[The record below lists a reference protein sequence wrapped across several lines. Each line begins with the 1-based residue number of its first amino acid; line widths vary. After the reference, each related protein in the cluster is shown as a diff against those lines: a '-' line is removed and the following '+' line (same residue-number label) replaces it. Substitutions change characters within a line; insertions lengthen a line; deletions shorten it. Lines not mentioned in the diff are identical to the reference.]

1 MANLQTSYMGIEL
14 KNPIVAGAS
23 ELTRNIESIKKL
35 EEAGAAALVTKSLF
49 EEQVQL
55 ERFKLEEQATMYDD
69 RHAQMTS
76 LFPQMDHSGPQEHL
90 MWVKKSKEAVSIP
103 VIGSLNCVNH
113 DTWVEYAK
121 MMQDTGVDG
130 LELNFYA
137 SPRDIAASGVSVED
151 EQVAAAEAVV
161 KAVSIPV
168 GVKLS
173 VFYSNPLNVIS
184 RFDGVGVKGA
194 VLFNRLFQPDIDVDK
209 EKNTLP
215 FNLSSNI
222 DSRLPLRFAGLLYG
236 DIQADVCSSTGIFDG
251 KDVVKMLLAGAQCVQ
266 VVSTLFVNK
275 MTHIQPM
282 LKDIESWMDGK
293 GYAGLADFRGKMSKK
308 KSKDPWTYERAQY
321 VKLLFE
327 AETIIKSTPLP

>member
-1 MANLQTSYMGIEL
+1 MANLQASYMGIEL
-14 KNPIVAGAS
+14 KNPIIAGAS
-23 ELTRNIESIKKL
+23 ELTRNIASIKKL

-55 ERFKLEEQATMYDD
+55 ERFKLEEQATMYND

-76 LFPQMDHSGPQEHL
+76 LFPEMDHSGPEEHL
-90 MWVKKSKEAVSIP
+90 LWVKKSKEAVSIP
-103 VIGSLNCVNH
+103 VLGSLNCVNH

-137 SPRDIAASGVSVED
+137 SPRDIAETGASIED
-151 EQVAAAEAVV
+151 EQIAIAEAVV

-173 VFYSNPLNVIS
+173 VFYSNPLNTIS
-184 RFDGVGVKGA
+184 RFDGAGVKGV

-209 EKNTLP
+209 EKNVLP
-215 FNLSSNI
+215 FNLSSSI
-222 DSRLPLRFAGLLYG
+222 DNRLPLRFAGLLYG
-236 DIQADVCSSTGIFDG
+236 NIQADVCSSTGIFDG
-251 KDVVKMLLAGAQCVQ
+251 KDVAKMLLAGAQCVQ

-275 MTHIQPM
+275 VTHIQTM
-282 LKDIESWMDGK
+282 LSGLESWMGDK
-293 GYAGLADFRGKMSKK
+293 GYAKLDDFRGKMSKK
-308 KSKDPWTYERAQY
+308 NSKDPWSYERSQY

-327 AETIIKSTPLP
+327 ADNIIKSNTLP

>member
-1 MANLQTSYMGIEL
+1 MANLQASYMGIEL
-14 KNPIVAGAS
+14 KNPIIAGAS
-23 ELTRNIESIKKL
+23 ELTRNIDSIKKL

-49 EEQVQL
+49 EEQIQL
-55 ERFKLEEQATMYDD
+55 ERFKLEEEATMYNE

-76 LFPQMDHSGPQEHL
+76 LFPQMEHSGPEEHL
-90 MWVKKSKEAVSIP
+90 MWVKKSKEAVGIP

-113 DTWVEYAK
+113 DTWLEYAK

-137 SPRDIAASGVSVED
+137 SPRDIATSGASVED
-151 EQVAAAEAVV
+151 EQIAIAEAVV

-173 VFYSNPLNVIS
+173 VFYSNPLNVVS
-184 RFDGVGVKGA
+184 RFDNAGVRGA
-194 VLFNRLFQPDIDVDK
+194 VLFNRLFQPDIDIEK
-209 EKNTLP
+209 EKNALP

-236 DIQADVCSSTGIFDG
+236 NIQADVCSSTGIFDG
-251 KDVVKMLLAGAQCVQ
+251 EDVVKMLLAGAQCVQ
-266 VVSTLFVNK
+266 VVSTLFINK
-275 MTHIQPM
+275 MTHIQTM
-282 LKDIESWMDGK
+282 LKSLEAWMDGK
-293 GYAGLADFRGKMSKK
+293 GYSGLEDFRGKMSKK
-308 KSKDPWTYERAQY
+308 NSKDPWTYERAQY

-327 AETIIKSTPLP
+327 AENIIKTGPLP

>member
-1 MANLQTSYMGIEL
+1 MANLQASYMGIEL
-14 KNPIVAGAS
+14 KNPIIAGAS
-23 ELTRNIESIKKL
+23 ELTRNIDSMKKL
-35 EEAGAAALVTKSLF
+35 EDAGVAALVTKSLF
-49 EEQVQL
+49 EEQIQL
-55 ERFKLEEQATMYDD
+55 ERFKLEEQATMYDN

-76 LFPQMDHSGPQEHL
+76 LFPQMDHSGPEEHL
-90 MWVKKSKEAVSIP
+90 MWVKKSKEAVGIP
-103 VIGSLNCVNH
+103 VFGSLNCVNH

-137 SPRDIAASGVSVED
+137 SPRDLAATGASIED
-151 EQVAAAEAVV
+151 EQIAVAEAVAKV
-161 KAVSIPV
+161 VSVPI

-184 RFDGVGVKGA
+184 RFDSAGVKGA
-194 VLFNRLFQPDIDVDK
+194 VLFNRLFQPDIDVEN
-209 EKNTLP
+209 EKNALP

-236 DIQADVCSSTGIFDG
+236 NLQADICSSTGIFDG
-251 KDVVKMLLAGAQCVQ
+251 SDVVKMLLAGSQCVQ

-275 MTHIQPM
+275 MTHIQTM
-282 LKDIESWMDGK
+282 LRDIEAWMDGK
-293 GYAGLADFRGKMSKK
+293 GYANLDDFRGKMSKK

-321 VKLLFE
+321 VKLLFK
-327 AETIIKSTPLP
+327 AENIIKNAPLL

>member
-1 MANLQTSYMGIEL
+1 
-14 KNPIVAGAS
+14 
-23 ELTRNIESIKKL
+23 
-35 EEAGAAALVTKSLF
+35 
-49 EEQVQL
+49 
-55 ERFKLEEQATMYDD
+55 MYDD

-76 LFPQMDHSGPQEHL
+76 LFPRMDHSGPEEHL
-90 MWVKKSKEAVSIP
+90 MWVKKSKEAVGIP

-113 DTWVEYAK
+113 ATWVEYAK

-137 SPRDIAASGVSVED
+137 SPKDIAVSGASIED
-151 EQVAAAEAVV
+151 GQIAAAEAVA
-161 KAVSIPV
+161 KAVTIPI

-184 RFDGVGVKGA
+184 RFDSVGVKGV

-209 EKNTLP
+209 EKNALP

-236 DIQADVCSSTGIFDG
+236 NIKADVCSSTGIFDG
-251 KDVVKMLLAGAQCVQ
+251 KDVAKMLLAGAQCVQ

-275 MTHIQPM
+275 VTHIQTM
-282 LKDIESWMDGK
+282 LRDLEAWMGDK
-293 GYAGLADFRGKMSKK
+293 GYSKFDDFRGKMSKK
-308 KSKDPWTYERAQY
+308 KSKDPWMYERAQY

-327 AETIIKSTPLP
+327 AENIIKSGPLP

>member
-1 MANLQTSYMGIEL
+1 MGINL

-23 ELTRNIESIKKL
+23 ELTKNIDSIKKL
-35 EEAGAAALVTKSLF
+35 EESGAAALVTKSLF
-49 EEQVQL
+49 EEQIQL
-55 ERFKLEEQATMYDD
+55 ERFKLGEQATMYDD

-76 LFPQMDHSGPQEHL
+76 LFPQMEHSGPEEHL
-90 MWVKKSKEAVSIP
+90 MWVKKSKEAVGIP

-137 SPRDIAASGVSVED
+137 SPKDVGASGASIED
-151 EQVAAAEAVV
+151 EQIAVAEAVV
-161 KAVSIPV
+161 KAVSVPV
-168 GVKLS
+168 SVKLS

-184 RFDGVGVKGA
+184 RFDSAGIKGV
-194 VLFNRLFQPDIDVDK
+194 VLFNRLFQPDIDVDQ

-236 DIQADVCSSTGIFDG
+236 NMQADICSSTGIFDG
-251 KDVVKMLLAGAQCVQ
+251 KDVVKMLLAGSQCVQ

-275 MTHIQPM
+275 MTYIQTM
-282 LKDIESWMDGK
+282 LKDIDAWMGAK
-293 GYAGLADFRGKMSKK
+293 GYTDLADFRGKMSKK
-308 KSKDPWTYERAQY
+308 NGKDPWAYERAQY

-327 AETIIKSTPLP
+327 AENIIKTSPLP